1 MNLYFRDLVE
11 RVAVTFAQGFLG
23 SLVVTELSDKSTWL
37 AALGGGVA
45 AAGALLKGLVA
56 KKVGQQD
63 SASLSGKV

>member
-1 MNLYFRDLVE
+1 MSVYLRDLAE

-23 SLVVTELSDKSTWL
+23 SLVVTELSDKSAWL
-37 AALGGGVA
+37 AAFGGGVA

-56 KKVGQQD
+56 KKVGHDD